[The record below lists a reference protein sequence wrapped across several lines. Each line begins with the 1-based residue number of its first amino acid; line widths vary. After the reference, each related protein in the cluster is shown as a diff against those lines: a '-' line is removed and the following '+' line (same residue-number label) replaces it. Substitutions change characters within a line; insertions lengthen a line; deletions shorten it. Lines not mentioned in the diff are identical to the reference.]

1 MGEFWNVCRRSGRRA
16 ECNVLLELHGV
27 NLLTQNFNF
36 RSLLIPRYIVEAMLP
51 YIFLALL
58 LLTAILLAQQAAQL
72 AEAII
77 YADLPF
83 SLLGSVGVALLPGV
97 LVFSLPLATLAGI
110 IIGYSRMGSDSEIVA
125 MRAAGVGSWTMIWP
139 ALVIGV
145 VCTAATT
152 YLHLKEVPEAARDLE
167 RVALQGMLAKL
178 DSPVEPRTFSALPRY
193 VIYVRDG
200 NRELGTWGRVFI
212 FAQRS
217 ETNEVF
223 TARSGRIDS
232 SGEQSELVL
241 TDVLSTKFPSANSG
255 AGPQAVANTSG
266 MLGDAHNSYVVE
278 RLEQLRFSINTG
290 RAEVVQRLNERD
302 TNADAMDWAD
312 LRRRVD
318 TGSPAQ
324 QREAIRIL
332 NRRAALSV
340 APLFFSF
347 LAATLGLRIRRGGRS
362 VGVLLTLIVVIIYY
376 LFSLLGES
384 MARAG
389 TISPYIGPWL
399 ATVFI
404 FILSLLFLLVSRV
417 PLIPSGSISSSR
429 SRSPETAIA
438 RSKTSH
444 RVFSTLG
451 FPNLMDATLFRSLA
465 LTFLVCFLAL
475 AAIFNIFTLFELWR
489 FIAVNDTGASL
500 VARYLLFLLPLITV
514 ELFPATMLITVLVT
528 YALLARRHEAIA
540 WWASG
545 QSVYRLMLPGFFF
558 AIAVAFGSWLI
569 QEHVMPGANLRQDA
583 LRARIRGDKAR
594 ATTRTGR
601 QWLASPDTRRFYSY
615 EFGEDGR
622 LIEPTVYEL
631 DPEAVHLAQVVS
643 GKTGEWSDATH
654 LKITDAETLA
664 LKGMEVERRS
674 DAESTFAGVE
684 SPAVFKPNTDRPS
697 QLSSKDLKSYLNAA
711 KQRGM
716 DVSALAVA
724 LQKKYAGPFGIVIM
738 AFIGMPLAVSF
749 GRKGTVLAI
758 CAAVVVGIAY
768 WAVGGGFQQL
778 GNHGL
783 LRPSV
788 AGWSPLVI
796 FTAAGTYFLS
806 RVRT

>member
-1 MGEFWNVCRRSGRRA
+1 MSND
-16 ECNVLLELHGV
+16 LLP
-27 NLLTQNFNF
+27 LLTRNFNF
-36 RSLLIPRYIVEAMLP
+36 TNFLIPRYIAGAMAP
-51 YIFLALL
+51 YIFIALL
-58 LLTAILLAQQAAQL
+58 LLTAILLAQQAARV
-72 AEAII
+72 AEAVI

-83 SLLGSVGVALLPGV
+83 SLLGSVGAALLPGV
-97 LVFSLPLATLAGI
+97 LVFSIPLATLAGI
-110 IIGYSRMGSDSEIVA
+110 IIGFSRMGSDSEIVA
-125 MRAAGVGSWTMIWP
+125 MRSAGVGSWTMIWP
-139 ALVIGV
+139 ALVIGL
-145 VCTAATT
+145 VCTVATT
-152 YLHLKEVPEAARDLE
+152 YLHLKEAPEAARDLE
-167 RVALQGMLAKL
+167 RIALQGALAKL
-178 DSPVEPRTFSALPRY
+178 DSPVEPRTFSTLPRY

-200 NRELGTWGRVFI
+200 NKELGTWGRVFI

-217 ETNEVF
+217 DRTTEVF

-241 TDVLSTKFPSANSG
+241 TDVLATKFPSSKAETTQPEVTAN
-255 AGPQAVANTSG
+255 NTSTPT
-266 MLGDAHNSYVVE
+266 GDEKSYVVE
-278 RLEQLRFSINTG
+278 RSDQLRFSINTG
-290 RAEVVQRLNERD
+290 RADIVKRLNQRD
-302 TNADAMDWAD
+302 TNADSMDWAD
-312 LRRRVD
+312 LRQRVEAG
-318 TGSPAQ
+318 TTAQ
-324 QREAIRIL
+324 QREAIRVL

-376 LFSLLGES
+376 LISLLGES

-389 TISPYIGPWL
+389 SISPYVGPWL

-404 FILSLLFLLVSRV
+404 FALSLMFLLINRV
-417 PLIPSGSISSSR
+417 PFISSGSILSW
-429 SRSPETAIA
+429 
-438 RSKTSH
+438 RSKTPEPAAAPRKKSH
-444 RVFSTLG
+444 RGFSTLG
-451 FPNLMDATLFRSLA
+451 FPNLMDATLFRSMA

-489 FIAVNDTGASL
+489 FIAVNQSGAGL
-500 VARYLLFLLPLITV
+500 VARYLLFLLPLVAV

-558 AIAVAFGSWLI
+558 AIAIAFGSWLV
-569 QEHVMPGANLRQDA
+569 QEHVMPGTNLRQDA
-583 LRARIRGDKAR
+583 LRARIRGGEAR
-594 ATTRTGR
+594 VTTRTGR
-601 QWLASPDTRRFYSY
+601 QWLASTETRRFYSY
-615 EFGEDGR
+615 EFGEDGK
-622 LIEPTVYEL
+622 LIEPTIYEL
-631 DPEAVHLAQVVS
+631 DSEAVHLAQVVS
-643 GKTGEWSDATH
+643 GKTGEWADPTH
-654 LKITDAETLA
+654 LKIAEAETLA
-664 LKGMEVERRS
+664 LNGMEVERRS
-674 DAESTFAGVE
+674 DAETTFTGVE
-684 SPAVFKPNTDRPS
+684 SPAVFRPTIDKPS

-716 DVSALAVA
+716 DVSALTVA
-724 LQKKYAGPFGIVIM
+724 LQRKYAGPFGIIIM
-738 AFIGMPLAVSF
+738 ALIGMPLAVSF

>member
-1 MGEFWNVCRRSGRRA
+1 M
-16 ECNVLLELHGV
+16 
-27 NLLTQNFNF
+27 TPY
-36 RSLLIPRYIVEAMLP
+36 LLIS
-51 YIFLALL
+51 LL
-58 LLTAILLAQQAAQL
+58 LLTAILLAQQAARL
-72 AEAII
+72 TEVVI

-83 SLLGSVGVALLPGV
+83 SLLGSIGVALLPGV
-97 LVFSLPLATLAGI
+97 LVFSIPLATLAGI
-110 IIGYSRMGSDSEIVA
+110 IIGFSRMGSDSEIVA

-152 YLHLKEVPEAARDLE
+152 YLHMKETPEAARDLE

-178 DSPVEPRTFSALPRY
+178 DSPVEPRTFNTLPRY

-212 FAQRS
+212 YAQLDN
-217 ETNEVF
+217 ETTKVF

-241 TDVLSTKFPSANSG
+241 TEVLATKLPNSKSET
-255 AGPQAVANTSG
+255 PPEAVAN
-266 MLGDAHNSYVVE
+266 NSSSIDDQNSLVVE
-278 RLEQLRFSINTG
+278 RSDQLRFSINTG
-290 RAEVVQRLNERD
+290 RAEIVQRLNQHE
-302 TNADAMDWAD
+302 TNAESMDWSE
-312 LRRRVD
+312 LRARVD
-318 TGSPAQ
+318 TGKPEE
-324 QREAIRIL
+324 QREAIRVL

-362 VGVLLTLIVVIIYY
+362 VGVLLTLIVVIVYY
-376 LFSLLGES
+376 LASLLGES

-389 TISPYIGPWL
+389 SISPYIGPWL
-399 ATVFI
+399 GTVLVFG
-404 FILSLLFLLVSRV
+404 LSLLFLLVNRV
-417 PLIPSGSISSSR
+417 PFISSGSFMSWRTKSSEPSATKQQISKGGH
-429 SRSPETAIA
+429 
-438 RSKTSH
+438 SK
-444 RVFSTLG
+444 FG

-465 LTFLVCFLAL
+465 LTFLVCFVAL

-489 FIAVNDTGASL
+489 FIATTQAGAGL
-500 VARYLLFLLPLITV
+500 VARYLLFLLPLVTV
-514 ELFPATMLITVLVT
+514 ELFPATMLISVLVT

-558 AIAVAFGSWLI
+558 AIAIASGSWLV
-569 QEHVMPGANLRQDA
+569 QEYVMPGTNLKQDA
-583 LRARIRGDKAR
+583 LRARIRGGEAR
-594 ATTRTGR
+594 AITRTGR
-601 QWLASPDTRRFYSY
+601 QWLASTETRRFYSY
-615 EFGEDGR
+615 EFGEDGK
-622 LIEPTVYEL
+622 LNEPTVYEL
-631 DPEAVHLAQVVS
+631 DSEAVHLAKVVS
-643 GKTGEWSDATH
+643 GKVGEWSDASH

-664 LKGMEVERRS
+664 LSGMEVVRRTETETTFS
-674 DAESTFAGVE
+674 DVE
-684 SPAVFKPNTDRPS
+684 SPAVFRPTIDKPS
-697 QLSSKDLKSYLNAA
+697 QLSSKDLKLYLNAA

-724 LQKKYAGPFGIVIM
+724 LQRKYAGPFGIIIM
-738 AFIGMPLAVSF
+738 ALIGMPLAVSF

-758 CAAVVVGIAY
+758 CAAVVVGISY

>member
-1 MGEFWNVCRRSGRRA
+1 MKSLDRSSGLSRI
-16 ECNVLLELHGV
+16 
-27 NLLTQNFNF
+27 
-36 RSLLIPRYIVEAMLP
+36 LIPRYIVGAMAP
-51 YIFLALL
+51 YILLALL
-58 LLTAILLAQQAAQL
+58 LLTAILLAQQAARL
-72 AEAII
+72 AEAVI

-83 SLLGSVGVALLPGV
+83 SLLGSVGAALLPGV
-97 LVFSLPLATLAGI
+97 LLFSIPLAVLAGI
-110 IIGYSRMGSDSEIVA
+110 IIGFSRMGSDSEIVA

-139 ALVIGV
+139 ALLIGL
-145 VCTAATT
+145 VCTFATT
-152 YLHLKEVPEAARDLE
+152 YLHLKEAPEAARDLE
-167 RVALQGMLAKL
+167 RIALQGALAKL
-178 DSPVEPRTFSALPRY
+178 DSPVEPRTFSTLPRY

-217 ETNEVF
+217 EGTTDVY

-241 TDVLSTKFPSANSG
+241 TDVLATKFPNANSETAPEVPANPP
-255 AGPQAVANTSG
+255 AGG
-266 MLGDAHNSYVVE
+266 GDQKSYVVE
-278 RLEQLRFSINTG
+278 RSDQLRFSINTG
-290 RAEVVQRLNERD
+290 RADIVQRLNQRD
-302 TNADAMDWAD
+302 LHADSMDWAD
-312 LRRRVD
+312 LRQRVD
-318 TGSPAQ
+318 SGSPEQ

-340 APLFFSF
+340 APLFFAF
-347 LAATLGLRIRRGGRS
+347 IGATLGLRIRRGGRS

-376 LFSLLGES
+376 LLSLLGES

-389 TISPYIGPWL
+389 TISPYVGPWL

-404 FILSLLFLLVSRV
+404 FALGMLFLFINRV
-417 PLIPSGSISSSR
+417 PFISSGSILSW
-429 SRSPETAIA
+429 
-438 RSKTSH
+438 RSKSTEPATANRQTSH
-444 RVFSTLG
+444 RGFSTLG

-465 LTFLVCFLAL
+465 LTFIVCFVAL

-489 FIAVNDTGASL
+489 FIAVTQAGAGV
-500 VARYLLFLLPLITV
+500 VARYLLFLLPLVTV

-545 QSVYRLMLPGFFF
+545 QSVYRLMLPGFLF
-558 AIAVAFGSWLI
+558 AIAISFGSWLV
-569 QEHVMPGANLRQDA
+569 QEYVMPGTNLKQDG
-583 LRARIRGDKAR
+583 LRARIQGREAR

-601 QWLASPDTRRFYSY
+601 QWLASTEARRFYSY

-622 LIEPTVYEL
+622 LIEPTIYEL
-631 DPEAVHLAQVVS
+631 DADAVHLARVVS
-643 GKTGEWSDATH
+643 GKTGEWSDSTH

-664 LKGMEVERRS
+664 LNGMSVERRS
-674 DAESTFAGVE
+674 DAETTFTGVE
-684 SPAVFKPNTDRPS
+684 SPAVFKPTVDKPS
-697 QLSSKDLKSYLNAA
+697 QLSAKDLKSYLNAA

-716 DVSALAVA
+716 DVSTLSVA
-724 LQKKYAGPFGIVIM
+724 LQRKYAGPFGIIIM

-788 AGWSPLVI
+788 AGWSPLLI